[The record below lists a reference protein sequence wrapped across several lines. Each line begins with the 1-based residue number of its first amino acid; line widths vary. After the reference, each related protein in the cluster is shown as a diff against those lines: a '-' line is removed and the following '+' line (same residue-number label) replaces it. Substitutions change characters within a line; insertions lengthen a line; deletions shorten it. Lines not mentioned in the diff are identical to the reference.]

1 MILFGLIALATAA
14 SQAYSDFRVTDSE
27 ARQITSAEYERCMS
41 RSLHNEEAVQCIGD
55 EWDHLDKLLNATYR
69 TALAK
74 ASNARMRTRLRSDQ
88 RRWLRDRGEVCSAEN
103 AGGHTPY
110 ELAVHQCEIDELI
123 RRIAWL
129 HHLTRR

>member
-1 MILFGLIALATAA
+1 MILFVLIALATAA

-88 RRWLRDRGEVCSAEN
+88 GGYETGVKCAAWKMLGATRLTNWPFISA
-103 AGGHTPY
+103 
-110 ELAVHQCEIDELI
+110 
-123 RRIAWL
+123 R
-129 HHLTRR
+129 LTS